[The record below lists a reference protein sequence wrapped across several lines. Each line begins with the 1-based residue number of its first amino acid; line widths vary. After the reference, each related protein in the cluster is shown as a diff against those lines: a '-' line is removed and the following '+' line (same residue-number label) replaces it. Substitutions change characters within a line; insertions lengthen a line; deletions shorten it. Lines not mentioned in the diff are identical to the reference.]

1 MSKHKSGS
9 TFRIMEIIFKIR
21 DFFNPP
27 VKTLEEIGIKSGF
40 HILDSGCGPGG
51 YIPALYAS

>member
-1 MSKHKSGS
+1 MSEHKSDS
-9 TFRIMEIIFKIR
+9 NFRTMGIFFKIR

-27 VKTLEEIGIKSGF
+27 VKTLKEIGIKPGF
-40 HILDSGCGPGG
+40 HILDYGCGPGG